1 MKCLKF
7 LKTVRG
13 RMVWPGEG
21 INKLVIKP
29 GNHSAGAL
37 KWSGIRSILDMML
50 MPALLCHKHTVQG
63 KENTPYYAILY
74 FSLSVRF
81 HLNISKPTSTE
92 PLHCLAF
99 LAQQRGEESNH
110 IYLLFIFTLLN

>member
-1 MKCLKF
+1 
-7 LKTVRG
+7 
-13 RMVWPGEG
+13 MVWPGEG

-29 GNHSAGAL
+29 GNQSAGAP
-37 KWSGIRSILDMML
+37 KWSKIRSIIDI
-50 MPALLCHKHTVQG
+50 LCHKHTVQ
-63 KENTPYYAILY
+63 
-74 FSLSVRF
+74 
-81 HLNISKPTSTE
+81 KPTSTE